1 MKHGDLEAIGL
12 LYDAALGNADWAD
25 VGTQLTRLVEGA
37 TLTLTAQYVPG
48 GAVDMVD
55 MQGVTAKEVELY
67 GAHYI
72 ADDLWRNAAIGRQ
85 VVDRVVLNSDLVSDL
100 EWRGSRIYT
109 DFIRPNTD
117 VFHGVMVTGTLPE
130 GGVYSL
136 GIHRPRVSRSF
147 KKADATRIER
157 LLPHIGRALQV
168 RSRLAL
174 AGAHAKASS
183 AVLDQLSFGII
194 QLGPRGSVVA
204 LNRAAERILG
214 RKDGLSL
221 TRLGVRASSPRDD
234 TRLQLAISRAGGVT
248 AAMAE
253 QGDAGGHLRVQRPS
267 GARPYTVVVSPL
279 GLDRVYLSLGQ
290 PVTMLIITDPDAG
303 PQLDERAMQS
313 LFGFTPAEARLVNL
327 LVAGASLPDIAKR
340 LGIAFETARTQL
352 ARARAKTET
361 ASQADLVRAVLTALA
376 PVEQPSR

>member
-1 MKHGDLEAIGL
+1 MAHDDLETIGL

-147 KKADATRIER
+147 KTADATRIER
-157 LLPHIGRALQV
+157 LLPHLGRALQV

-174 AGAHAKASS
+174 AGAHVRASS
-183 AVLDQLSFGII
+183 AILDQLSFGIV
-194 QLGPRGSVVA
+194 QLGPRGTCTPTARTTSS
-204 LNRAAERILG
+204 NTRA
-214 RKDGLSL
+214 
-221 TRLGVRASSPRDD
+221 
-234 TRLQLAISRAGGVT
+234 SRAGSCCSMRTDGQ
-248 AAMAE
+248 AAC
-253 QGDAGGHLRVQRPS
+253 
-267 GARPYTVVVSPL
+267 
-279 GLDRVYLSLGQ
+279 
-290 PVTMLIITDPDAG
+290 
-303 PQLDERAMQS
+303 
-313 LFGFTPAEARLVNL
+313 
-327 LVAGASLPDIAKR
+327 ASR
-340 LGIAFETARTQL
+340 R
-352 ARARAKTET
+352 R
-361 ASQADLVRAVLTALA
+361 
-376 PVEQPSR
+376 